1 MQRPATSLKLDR
13 AALTGIGSPIVF
25 VTCLSGLALT
35 GFVQPAMT
43 QEIADRILT
52 SPPVAQIF
60 NIGPNGT
67 ASARSP
73 LTTPSLAA
81 RLPSGLPAGRE
92 RSLDLD
98 ITYTD
103 STIYNP
109 ATNRQDAVHLR
120 SYRDAHSTI
129 PPKVPFVAPTIEVA
143 PGDTV
148 RISLNNRLPAD
159 DPSCPGQP
167 GQPDIPH
174 CFNHTNLHSHGLWVS
189 PTGNSDNV
197 LIDIAPSVSF
207 QYEYNVPLDHPS
219 GTFWYHPHLHG
230 STALQVSSG
239 MAGILL
245 IKGDRLP
252 TPQSNGDI
260 DTLLQE
266 PYGGAV
272 PERLLLLQQ
281 IQYACNGGY
290 DCKPGEVGGIESY
303 DLFGPGTWP
312 ASGRYTTING
322 TVLPTF
328 PGAQVGRLERWRF
341 VHAGVRDTV
350 KVQLRKMKT
359 GAAALAALAP
369 ADQDSWIAQNC
380 PGAPLSQFAIAS
392 DGLTRGAIT
401 ERDETVLQPGYRED
415 LLVLFPEAGSYCVI
429 DDAAP
434 ANASV
439 NGQVKSRK
447 LLGQV
452 NVGVGEPV
460 GSDLRA
466 ALQAQL
472 IAAAGRTMPADIRP
486 KVVADLKDGLKLTSF
501 IPHPD
506 VADDELTG
514 KQNVQL
520 KIDTSGPT
528 VKFEVDG
535 KPYDPSRIDRTLPLG
550 GVDEW
555 TLTAGTNPPVG
566 HPFHIHVNPFQIAR
580 ILNPQGVD
588 VSVTG
593 ESDDPQYAALKGV
606 WKDTI
611 FVKPGYQVITRTRYQ
626 RYIGEFVLHCHIL
639 DHEDQGMMQ
648 NVLIALPDGHGGV
661 AALGHH

>member
-1 MQRPATSLKLDR
+1 MQRHAVSWKQGRTTLR
-13 AALTGIGSPIVF
+13 G
-25 VTCLSGLALT
+25 SGLAACLSSLAVF
-35 GFVQPAMT
+35 GLASPATT
-43 QEIADRILT
+43 QEVGDRILT
-52 SPPVAQIF
+52 PPPMAQIF
-60 NIGPNGT
+60 RVGPSGA
-67 ASARSP
+67 ASASSP
-73 LTTPSLAA
+73 LSTLTLSTRQPSDLLT
-81 RLPSGLPAGRE
+81 RGE
-92 RSLDLD
+92 FSLDLD

-120 SYRDAHSTI
+120 SYRDAHATV
-129 PPKVPFVAPTIEVA
+129 PPKVPFVAPTIEIS

-148 RISLNNRLPAD
+148 RITLNNKLPAN
-159 DPSCPGQP
+159 DPSCPGTP

-174 CFNHTNLHSHGLWVS
+174 CFNHTNLHSHGVWVS
-189 PTGNSDNV
+189 PAGNSDNV
-197 LIDIAPSVSF
+197 LLDIAPSVSF
-207 QYEYNVPLDHPS
+207 QYEYNIPLDHPS

-230 STALQVSSG
+230 ATALQVSSG
-239 MAGILL
+239 MAGVMV
-245 IKGDRLP
+245 IKANRPP
-252 TPQSNGDI
+252 TPQTTGDI
-260 DTLLQE
+260 DALLRE
-266 PYGGAV
+266 ESGAPV

-281 IQYACNGGY
+281 IQYACNGAY
-290 DCKPGEVGGIESY
+290 DCKPGDVGTIESY

-312 ASGRYTTING
+312 ASGRYTTVNG
-322 TVLPTF
+322 LVLPTF
-328 PGAQVGRLERWRF
+328 PGGQVGRIERWRF

-350 KVQLRKMKT
+350 NLQLRKMKS
-359 GAAALAALAP
+359 GASPLVAAAA

-380 PGAPLSQFAIAS
+380 PGEPLPQFAIAS

-401 ERDETVLQPGYRED
+401 ERNATILQPGYRED
-415 LLVLFPEAGSYCVI
+415 LLILFPEPGVYCVI
-429 DDAAP
+429 DGAAP

-439 NGQVKSRK
+439 NAQVKSRK

-460 GSDLRA
+460 GPDLRA
-466 ALQAQL
+466 ALQARL
-472 IAAAGRTMPADIRP
+472 IAAAARTMPADVRR
-486 KVVADLKDGLKLTSF
+486 KVETDLKDGLKLLSF
-501 IPHPD
+501 VPHPD
-506 VADDELTG
+506 VADSEVTG
-514 KQNVQL
+514 KQSAEL

-528 VKFEVDG
+528 VQFEVDG
-535 KPYDPSRIDRTLPLG
+535 KQYDPNRIDRTLQLG

-566 HPFHIHVNPFQIAR
+566 HPFHIHVNPFQIIR

-588 VSVTG
+588 VSVSG

-626 RYIGEFVLHCHIL
+626 RYIGEYVLHCHIL

-648 NVLIALPDGHGGV
+648 NVRIALPDGHGGL